1 MTQIFLKILNMSI
14 TASWIILAV
23 VLLRFLLKKTP
34 KWVLFLLWGIVALR
48 LVVPVSLE
56 SPISLVPSSEVFPQ
70 DIASSQAPAIHS
82 GFTAI
87 NSSLNPL
94 ITEHAIHGSVSV
106 ADILSVV
113 SVVWLSGTGVML
125 LYGVFS
131 YLLLRRRVRIS
142 IPYRDNVYLCDNVAS
157 PFILNVFF
165 PKIYIPSGIG
175 QEQLQ
180 HVLAHEYAHIK
191 RKDPLWKPLGFLLLA
206 VYWFNPLLWVAYVLL
221 CRDIELA
228 CDEKVIAKLDVAGKK
243 SYSQTLVACSVHR
256 RSVMACPVAFGELS
270 VKERIKNVLSYKKP
284 AFWVVLAS
292 LVACAVLAACFLTN
306 PVACSHSYTSLVAT
320 QPTCTQPGVESFT
333 CQLCHYSYCAPT
345 EVIAHS
351 YGDPVVLQ
359 PATCTQ
365 PGIQESACICG
376 AKHTQSI
383 PLADHIDG
391 ELFLS
396 KAPNC
401 SEQGVESTKC
411 TYCQAEYVVNIL
423 PTNQEHDLVETVLQ
437 AATCTAPGQGEL
449 SCTRC
454 DHTESCVYEPLG
466 HHFELHHVH
475 SPTCLGQEMEY
486 RCTECSLIRIEYGPE
501 KGDHHWIDWGMGKYC
516 SLCHKPGSNENNKG
530 NYEGF
535 SLLDSCI
542 GDKPSVPELPVISI
556 YDPCPTIPGFNL
568 YP

>member
-1 MTQIFLKILNMSI
+1 MTQVFLKILNMSI

-48 LVVPVSLE
+48 LVVPFSLE
-56 SPISLVPSSEVFPQ
+56 SSFSLVPSGEVFPQ

-82 GFTAI
+82 GFSAI
-87 NSSLNPL
+87 NSSVNPL
-94 ITEHAIHGSVSV
+94 ITEHAMHSSVSV

-113 SVVWLSGTGVML
+113 SVVWLSGTGLML
-125 LYGVFS
+125 LYGIFS

-142 IPYRDNVYLCDNVAS
+142 IPYRDNVYLCDNIPS
-157 PFILNVFF
+157 PFILNAFF
-165 PKIYIPSGIG
+165 PKIYIPSGID

-191 RKDPLWKPLGFLLLA
+191 RKDPLWKPFGFLLLSI
-206 VYWFNPLLWVAYVLL
+206 YWFNPLLWIAYVLL

-228 CDEKVIAKLDVAGKK
+228 CDEKVISKLDAAGIK

-256 RSVMACPVAFGELS
+256 KNVMACPVAFGELS

-292 LVACAVLAACFLTN
+292 LVVCTALAACFLTN
-306 PVACSHSYTSLVAT
+306 PVSCDHSYTSTVST
-320 QPTCTQPGVESFT
+320 QPTCTQQGVESYT

-345 EVIAHS
+345 DVIAHS
-351 YGDPVVLQ
+351 YSDPVVLQ

-365 PGIQESACICG
+365 PGVQESACSCG

-383 PLADHIDG
+383 PLTDHIDG
-391 ELFLS
+391 ELFVT

-411 TYCQAEYVVNIL
+411 THCQAEYAVNIL

-437 AATCTAPGQGEL
+437 AATCTASGEGIHR
-449 SCTRC
+449 CTRC
-454 DHTESCVYEPLG
+454 DYTESCVYEQLD
-466 HHFELHHVH
+466 HHYELYAAYP
-475 SPTCLGQEMEY
+475 PTCQGQELYY
-486 RCTECSLIRIEYGPE
+486 RCTDCGFTRIEIGPE
-501 KGDHHWIDWGMGKYC
+501 KGSHVWQVGSSFLPYKHC
-516 SLCHKPGSNENNKG
+516 SLCGTSEPNENYSG
-530 NYEGF
+530 YFGRS
-535 SLLDSCI
+535 SLFDGLT
-542 GDKPSVPELPVISI
+542 GDKPSMPK
-556 YDPCPTIPGFNL
+556 IPGFSIEDPYL
-568 YP
+568 